1 MTTYEPYGK
10 WPRHDNDAWNTT
22 YDEAKARSWRLRK
35 HSNHNTSYLLCPTG
49 DCELG
54 PIWSTGKGTE
64 SVAKDYLRDVRNC
77 PHGEAEQ
84 TTRAQ
89 RTEDHLRWGETYADA
104 ACHQLE
110 ARSARADI
118 EELWQEAEHQ
128 ADAADQVLHG
138 TTGDSADNLGGTP
151 GDARDDDAIMA
162 DLQAKEWWAE
172 HYEEQAQEALAD
184 TKLAGATD
192 PVIVVQ
198 AAEDA
203 AEDAADALA
212 DVSQNHDDYAPLEA
226 RLEALREKS
235 GAIRVQIDEQGT
247 DI

>member
-1 MTTYEPYGK
+1 MK
-10 WPRHDNDAWNTT
+10 R
-22 YDEAKARSWRLRK
+22 
-35 HSNHNTSYLLCPTG
+35 
-49 DCELG
+49 G
-54 PIWSTGKGTE
+54 PIWSTGRGQ

-110 ARSARADI
+110 ARAARASI
-118 EELWQEAEHQ
+118 EDLWQEAEHQ
-128 ADAADQVLHG
+128 ADAADEVLHSP
-138 TTGDSADNLGGTP
+138 DDNPAPNLN
-151 GDARDDDAIMA
+151 DAAVCARDDDAIMA
-162 DLQAKEWWAE
+162 DLQTKEWWAE
-172 HYEEQAQEALAD
+172 HHDEQAQEALAD
-184 TKLAGATD
+184 TELAGATD
-192 PVIVVQ
+192 PVAVVQ

-203 AEDAADALA
+203 AENAADALT
-212 DVSQNHDDYAPLEA
+212 DVSQNHYDYAPLEA
-226 RLEALREKS
+226 RLEALREKN